1 MGAPR
6 RPAAAGPVRYTLTW
20 AARPRPVQGQE
31 GNGAGP
37 FVSYDDFARLDMRV
51 ARIVFVEPIPGKT
64 RIVRGRADL
73 GGGDVR
79 DVVIG
84 GAEHYAAGDLAGR
97 SVIVVANLEPRRLA
111 GVESRAM
118 LLAADVDGVPHWL
131 AAAAPPGG
139 GAEPAPP
146 GSPVR

>member
-1 MGAPR
+1 M
-6 RPAAAGPVRYTLTW
+6 
-20 AARPRPVQGQE
+20 QGQE

>member
-1 MGAPR
+1 M
-6 RPAAAGPVRYTLTW
+6 PVRDTLTW
-20 AARPRPVQGQE
+20 AARPRPVQGRDE
-31 GNGAGP
+31 AGDGAGP
-37 FVSYDDFARLDMRV
+37 IVAYEDFARLDMRV
-51 ARIVFVEPIPGKT
+51 ARIVSVEPIPGKT

-131 AAAAPPGG
+131 AAAPPS

>member
-1 MGAPR
+1 M
-6 RPAAAGPVRYTLTW
+6 
-20 AARPRPVQGQE
+20 E
-31 GNGAGP
+31 GGGGGGAGP
-37 FVSYDDFARLDMRV
+37 IVAYDDFARLDMRV
-51 ARIVFVEPIPGKT
+51 ARIVSVEPIPGKT

-73 GGGDVR
+73 GGGDIR
-79 DVVIG
+79 DVIIG
-84 GAEHYAAGDLAGR
+84 GAEHYAAADLAGR

-131 AAAAPPGG
+131 SASPPG

>member
-1 MGAPR
+1 MEGQDAGDGAKPIV
-6 RPAAAGPVRYTLTW
+6 PYG
-20 AARPRPVQGQE
+20 
-31 GNGAGP
+31 
-37 FVSYDDFARLDMRV
+37 DFARLDMRV
-51 ARIVFVEPIPGKT
+51 ARIVSAEPIPGKT
-64 RIVRGRADL
+64 RIAKGRADL

-79 DVVIG
+79 DVIIG

-131 AAAAPPGG
+131 SASPPGG

>member
-1 MGAPR
+1 M
-6 RPAAAGPVRYTLTW
+6 
-20 AARPRPVQGQE
+20 QGQD
-31 GNGAGP
+31 GDGAGR
-37 FVSYDDFARLDMRV
+37 FVAYDDFARLDLRV
-51 ARIVFVEPIPGKT
+51 ARIVSVEPIPGKT

>member
-1 MGAPR
+1 MEGRDAGDGAKPIV
-6 RPAAAGPVRYTLTW
+6 PYG
-20 AARPRPVQGQE
+20 
-31 GNGAGP
+31 
-37 FVSYDDFARLDMRV
+37 DFARLDMRV
-51 ARIVFVEPIPGKT
+51 ARIVSAEPIPGKT
-64 RIVRGRADL
+64 RIAKGRADL

-79 DVVIG
+79 DVIIG

-131 AAAAPPGG
+131 SASPPGG

>member
-1 MGAPR
+1 MR
-6 RPAAAGPVRYTLTW
+6 DTLTW
-20 AARPRPVQGQE
+20 AVRPRPVSGQDGE
-31 GNGAGP
+31 GAAKP
-37 FVSYDDFARLDMRV
+37 AVSYDDFARLDLRV
-51 ARIVFVEPIPGKT
+51 ARIVSVEPIPGKT

-97 SVIVVANLEPRRLA
+97 SVVVVANLEPRRLA

-131 AAAAPPGG
+131 AASPPGDG
-139 GAEPAPP
+139 VEPAPP